1 MSADDLQPGVSVRLA
16 RNVHRLIAP
25 NPGMMTGP
33 GTNTYLLGRREIAVL
48 DPGPAIDAHV
58 DAIVAAAGG
67 PIRWVLVT
75 HTHRDHSPAARML
88 ASETGAELIGRAA
101 PAGPHQDD
109 TFTPD
114 RQPGDGDVLE
124 VGECRLRAL
133 HTPGHASN
141 HVCYLLEGDGLLFTG
156 DHIMNGSTVVID
168 PPDGSMRQYLES
180 LGRLRSEPV
189 SAILPGHGDVLDE
202 PHAVIEWIVDHR
214 LQREAKVVEKL
225 ARHPDTTLS
234 ELVTHVYDD
243 VDSRL
248 HRVAERSLLA
258 HLLKLEEEDRARQ
271 AAGRWRST

>member
-1 MSADDLQPGVSVRLA
+1 MSSDLQPGVGVRVA
-16 RNVHRLIAP
+16 RGVRRLIAP

-33 GTNTYLLGRREIAVL
+33 GTNTYLVGDREVAVI
-48 DPGPAIDAHV
+48 DPGPALDVHV
-58 DAIVAAAGG
+58 DAIIAAAGG
-67 PIRWVLVT
+67 TIRWILVT

-88 ASETGAELIGRAA
+88 AAATGAELIGRAA

-109 TFTPD
+109 TFKPD
-114 RQPGDGDVLE
+114 RQPGDGDVLA
-124 VGECRLRAL
+124 VGECRLTAL

-141 HVCYLLEGDGLLFTG
+141 HLCYLLAGDGLLFTG
-156 DHIMNGSTVVID
+156 DHIMSGSTVVID
-168 PPDGSMRQYLES
+168 PPDGNMRQYLES
-180 LGRLRSEPV
+180 LGRLRNEAV
-189 SAILPGHGDVLDE
+189 SAILPGHGDVLDR

-225 ARHPDTTLS
+225 ARHPDTSLS

-258 HLLKLEEEDRARQ
+258 HLLKLEEEGHARRA
-271 AAGRWRST
+271 GERWQVT